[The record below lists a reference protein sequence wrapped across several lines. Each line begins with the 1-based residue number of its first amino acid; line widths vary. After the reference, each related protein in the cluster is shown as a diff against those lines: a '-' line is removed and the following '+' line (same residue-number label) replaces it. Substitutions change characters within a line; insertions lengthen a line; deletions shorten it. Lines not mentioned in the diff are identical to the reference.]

1 MKGDVIPHVYST
13 MLRILILCFMLKAAA
28 SLEMEG
34 SSGDFPD
41 DEDLHGF
48 SLKDVLKTQRES
60 STEAQMSPSS
70 WIIPVA
76 VTAGLAVFTVL
87 VIAGVLIRKRS
98 RSQQQGVYTVP
109 VEQSKKEAV

>member
-1 MKGDVIPHVYST
+1 

-48 SLKDVLKTQRES
+48 IIK
-60 STEAQMSPSS
+60 EAQTSPSS

>member
-1 MKGDVIPHVYST
+1 

-34 SSGDFPD
+34 SSGDFPAD
-41 DEDLHGF
+41 TWLFF
-48 SLKDVLKTQRES
+48 SD
-60 STEAQMSPSS
+60 AQTSPSS

-76 VTAGLAVFTVL
+76 VTAGLTVLTVL

>member
-1 MKGDVIPHVYST
+1 

-48 SLKDVLKTQRES
+48 IIKDVLKTQRES
-60 STEAQMSPSS
+60 STEAQTSPSS

-87 VIAGVLIRKRS
+87 VIGVLIRKRS

>member
-1 MKGDVIPHVYST
+1 

-48 SLKDVLKTQRES
+48 IIK
-60 STEAQMSPSS
+60 EAQTSPSS

-87 VIAGVLIRKRS
+87 VIGVLIRKRS